1 MPHLQKQ
8 GLVIWLTGLSGS
20 GKTTIAQNVFSILNH
35 EHVLSCIVDGD
46 TIRAE
51 LHQDLG
57 FSREDIIKNNL
68 LIIEYC
74 RKNIGKYLV
83 QLVPVI
89 APFRLT
95 REKARQVLGKAYKEI
110 YVQASLEKCKERDTK
125 GLYAKAQAGQL
136 PNLIG
141 VDPETPYE
149 SPVAP
154 DLIVQ
159 TEVESIESASQKVY
173 DFIRNEL
180 KLQQAHL

>member
-20 GKTTIAQNVFSILNH
+20 GKTTIAQNVLNILSH
-35 EHVLSCIVDGD
+35 EHVLSLIVDGD
-46 TIRAE
+46 MIRTE

-74 RKNIGKYLV
+74 RKNLGKYLV

-95 REKARQVLGKAYKEI
+95 RQKARQVLGKAYKEV

-125 GLYAKAQAGQL
+125 GLYAKAESGQL
-136 PNLIG
+136 PNMIG
-141 VDPETPYE
+141 VDPQTPYE
-149 SPVAP
+149 TPIAP
-154 DLIVQ
+154 DFIVQ
-159 TEVESIESASQKVY
+159 TEVETIESASQKVY
-173 DFIRNEL
+173 DYIRTEL
-180 KLQQAHL
+180 KLQQTHL